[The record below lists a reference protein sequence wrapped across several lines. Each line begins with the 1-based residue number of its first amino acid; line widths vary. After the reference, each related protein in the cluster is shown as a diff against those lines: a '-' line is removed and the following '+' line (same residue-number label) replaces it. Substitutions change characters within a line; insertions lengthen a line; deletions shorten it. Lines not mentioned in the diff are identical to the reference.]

1 MRMPVVPAL
10 DKDGWLFVGIF
21 ALIALLLSAVSDF
34 LGYLGWILTGWCAYF
49 FRDPQRIT
57 PVREGLIIAP
67 ADGVISAIVEDT
79 PPEELGFA
87 EGKWLRISTF
97 LNVFD
102 VHVNRVPISGRII
115 RSIYHPGKFLNAS
128 LDKAS
133 KDNERQSLVVEADY
147 NKTLVG
153 FVQIA
158 GLVARR
164 IRCDVSVDQ
173 EVKTGNRF
181 GMIRF
186 GSRVDVYLPAQ
197 FKPLVVVG
205 QRMIA
210 GETVMADLTSQEE
223 QRLGEIR

>member
-1 MRMPVVPAL
+1 MRMPMVPAL

-21 ALIALLLSAVSDF
+21 ALIAIVLGMVSDF
-34 LGYLGWILTGWCAYF
+34 LGYIGWILTGWCAYF
-49 FRDPQRIT
+49 FRDPQRVT
-57 PVREGLIIAP
+57 PVRDGLVIAP

-79 PPEELGFA
+79 PPEELGL
-87 EGKWLRISTF
+87 EGGNWWRISTF

-102 VHVNRVPISGRII
+102 VHVNRVPIGGRIL

-133 KDNERQSLVVEADY
+133 KDNERQSLVVETDF
-147 NKTLVG
+147 NNVQIG

-164 IRCDVSVDQ
+164 IRCDVSVEQ
-173 EVKTGNRF
+173 HVKTGQRF

-186 GSRVDVYLPAQ
+186 GSRVDIYLPKTYQ
-197 FKPLVVVG
+197 PLVIVG

-210 GETVMADLTSQEE
+210 GETIIADLTSQES
-223 QRLGEIR
+223 QRLGETR